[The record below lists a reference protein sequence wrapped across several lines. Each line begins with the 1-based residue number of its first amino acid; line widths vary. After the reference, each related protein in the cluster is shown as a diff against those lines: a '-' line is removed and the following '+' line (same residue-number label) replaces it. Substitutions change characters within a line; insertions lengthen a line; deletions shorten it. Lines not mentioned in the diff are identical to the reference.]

1 MTNTAGAHGP
11 AQAGGPPGELRE
23 EGAMEEGRFDGAA
36 KSALGFEAAY
46 DAYGPMVYRLAMVY
60 LGCRADAEDV
70 TQEAFVRLLYKSP
83 RFADGEHERRWLL
96 RVTVNLCRDQLK
108 GFWRRRAVELE
119 PGLAAGDPESL
130 GLAEAIVALPEK
142 YKAVIHL
149 HYCEGYS
156 VREIAEILK
165 LGQSAVK
172 MRLKRGRELLR
183 TEMEGAR

>member
-1 MTNTAGAHGP
+1 MADTALAP
-11 AQAGGPPGELRE
+11 PIKEGGLP
-23 EGAMEEGRFDGAA
+23 MDGAPKA
-36 KSALGFEAAY
+36 ALGFEAAY

-70 TQEAFVRLLYKSP
+70 TQEAFLRLLRRAP
-83 RFADGEHERRWLL
+83 AFADGEHEKRWLL
-96 RVTVNLCRDQLK
+96 RVAVNLCRDQLR

-119 PGLAAGDPESL
+119 PGLPVRNPESL
-130 GLAEAIVALPEK
+130 GLAEAIVALPEQ
-142 YKAVIHL
+142 YKGPIHL

-156 VREIAEILK
+156 VAETGEILK

-183 TEMEGAR
+183 KEMEGQP